1 MACFYHLQ
9 RRDPHKFK
17 GHLIANCES
26 ILSGVFLFFYFWKEN
41 KLSEYKEWF
50 TGLMS

>member
-26 ILSGVFLFFYFWKEN
+26 ILSGVFLFFIFEKRINYQNIKN
-41 KLSEYKEWF
+41 DL
-50 TGLMS
+50 LD